1 MVNIGR
7 KGFGANLVLAVEQIA
22 PRLYFFDTA
31 LLPLAWG
38 GGQPQHAV
46 TDQGLIFFA
55 PGVADA
61 AVAIGA
67 LHHAVAA
74 MAAHDQALLQ
84 AHTFCIASSWR

>member
-1 MVNIGR
+1 MLPSSPGLGR
-7 KGFGANLVLAVEQIA
+7 
-22 PRLYFFDTA
+22 RS
-31 LLPLAWG
+31 
-38 GGQPQHAV
+38 PQHAV

-55 PGVADA
+55 PRVADA
-61 AVAIGA
+61 AVAIGT